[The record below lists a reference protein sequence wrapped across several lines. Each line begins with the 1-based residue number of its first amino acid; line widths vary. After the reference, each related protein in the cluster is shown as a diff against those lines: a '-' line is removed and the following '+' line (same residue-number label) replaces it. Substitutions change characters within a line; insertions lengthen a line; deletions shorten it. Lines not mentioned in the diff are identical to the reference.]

1 MSIKAFQKPV
11 PKEWFSVDV
20 QCQKAEVWF
29 SEHSPSSLALQNSAV
44 FPLKLA
50 VPSRQRSPAL
60 PSPSNVGRICFTLL
74 DVMFFVL
81 QGDRPKWYQFS
92 ASLWLP
98 WGSRDC
104 QLVASPSWS
113 QECIYGGR
121 SQGVLCRLTRSVWW
135 RTTCAHA
142 LVRTSSSL
150 WCSHFSSPLLWPPKS
165 AWQLY
170 TVGTSRSC
178 WERGKKKVS
187 NSCCYRQGRNLSE
200 FWQNSVFFKFKVEK

>member
-29 SEHSPSSLALQNSAV
+29 LEHSPAPLPCKTLLSSHYSWLCQAGRDL
-44 FPLKLA
+44 
-50 VPSRQRSPAL
+50 PAL
-60 PSPSNVGRICFTLL
+60 PSPSNVGRTCFTLL

-81 QGDRPKWYQFS
+81 QGDRPKRYQFS

-104 QLVASPSWS
+104 QLVASPNWS
-113 QECIYGGR
+113 QKYIYSGR
-121 SQGVLCRLTRSVWW
+121 SQGVPCRLTRSVWW
-135 RTTCAHA
+135 GTTCAHA
-142 LVRTSSSL
+142 LVRTSSSP
-150 WCSHFSSPLLWPPKS
+150 WCSHFSSPVLLWPPKS

-170 TVGTSRSC
+170 TVGTPRSC
-178 WERGKKKVS
+178 SERGKKVS
-187 NSCCYRQGRNLSE
+187 SSCWL
-200 FWQNSVFFKFKVEK
+200 

>member
-1 MSIKAFQKPV
+1 MIFSWRPV
-11 PKEWFSVDV
+11 PKGGGVVFRAFPQLPCLAKLCCLPIKVGCAK
-20 QCQKAEVWF
+20 QAEI
-29 SEHSPSSLALQNSAV
+29 SHPTLPQ
-44 FPLKLA
+44 
-50 VPSRQRSPAL
+50 QRGENMFHP
-60 PSPSNVGRICFTLL
+60 L

-81 QGDRPKWYQFS
+81 QGDRPEWYQFS

-113 QECIYGGR
+113 QKYIYGGR
-121 SQGVLCRLTRSVWW
+121 SQGVLCRLTRFVWW

-142 LVRTSSSL
+142 LVKTSSSL
-150 WCSHFSSPLLWPPKS
+150 WCSHFSSPVLLWPPKS

-178 WERGKKKVS
+178 WERGKKS
-187 NSCCYRQGRNLSE
+187 
-200 FWQNSVFFKFKVEK
+200 F